1 MTVLEGQNG
10 RAMRTEASGRPTW
23 CFTLEGD
30 AVNIE
35 DAFIPI
41 IAFLY

>member
-1 MTVLEGQNG
+1 MVEGQNG
-10 RAMRTEASGRPTW
+10 RAMHTEASGRPTW
-23 CFTLEGD
+23 SFTLEGD

-41 IAFLY
+41 LAFMY